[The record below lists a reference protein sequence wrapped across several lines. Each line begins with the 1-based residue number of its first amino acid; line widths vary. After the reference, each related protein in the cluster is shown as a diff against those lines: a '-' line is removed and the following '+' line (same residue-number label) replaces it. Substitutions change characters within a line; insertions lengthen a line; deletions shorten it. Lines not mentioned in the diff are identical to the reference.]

1 MEECIICYNNV
12 LKDDLR
18 HKWSCKHENCK
29 CCKKCIPHLESCP
42 LCRNNQ
48 IEIKRD
54 IIKSFKNVRDVTKI
68 YKKYFMNNPCIK
80 NEHIVKI
87 VKPYGILILCNT
99 CGIINAYNLPS

>member
-18 HKWSCKHENCK
+18 HKWSCFHKNYK
-29 CCKKCIPHLESCP
+29 CCKKCIPHLELCP

-68 YKKYFMNNPCIK
+68 YEKYFMNNPCIK
-80 NEHIVKI
+80 NKHIVKI